1 MKLGGFKVIDL
12 SWFLPG
18 PFLTMTLADHGAE
31 VIKVEPPEGDPGRQI
46 GPSDGPTGVFFRN
59 LNRGKKSVVIDLKS
73 AAGREALLR
82 LCDSADVVVESF
94 RPGVAARLGIGY
106 DAVSAR
112 NPGIVYCSISAFGQD
127 STYAT
132 RPAHDLA
139 LEAVTGVLSLTLG
152 DDNRPAIPGIPIADH
167 LSALQGLSGVL
178 MALLRRAKTGRGD
191 YLDIAMHDCLLA
203 ACVNVVGPALVEGR
217 QPIVKHQRSTG
228 GSAFYR
234 IYDTR
239 DGRQLVLAGQE
250 PKFVHALLEALGRLD
265 LEPLCLRGP
274 GPHQQPVIDFLH
286 ATFLQ
291 RSLSDWMTFLAR
303 PDIAFAPVHTLPEAL
318 DDPNLRARAMLL
330 TDESGRRHIAPAI
343 HFRHEMAEPALRE
356 PLLGEHTAEI
366 LLQDRAETEEKLM
379 ANSCRS

>member
-12 SWFLPG
+12 SWYLPG

-31 VIKVEPPEGDPGRQI
+31 VIKVEPPNGDPGRDI
-46 GPSDGPTGVFFRN
+46 GPSDAPTSVFFRN
-59 LNRGKKSVVIDLKS
+59 LNRGKKSVVIDLKT

-82 LCDSADVVVESF
+82 LCDNADVVVESF

-106 DAVSAR
+106 NVVSAR

-127 STYAT
+127 GTYAT

-217 QPIVKHQRSTG
+217 QPIVKHQRATG

-234 IYDTR
+234 IYDTG

-250 PKFVHALLEALGRLD
+250 PKFIYTLLEALGRLD

-274 GPHQQPVIDFLH
+274 GPHQQPVIDFLN

-291 RSLSDWMTFLAR
+291 RSLSAWMTFLAR
-303 PDIAFAPVHTLPEAL
+303 LDIAFAPVHTLPEAL

-330 TDESGRRHIAPAI
+330 TDEFGRCHIAPAI
-343 HFRHEMAEPALRE
+343 HFHHELAAPTLRE

-366 LLQDRAETEEKLM
+366 LLQDRAEFEEKLM
-379 ANSCRS
+379 ADRAN

>member
-12 SWFLPG
+12 SWYLPG

-31 VIKVEPPEGDPGRQI
+31 VIKVEPPNGDPGRDI
-46 GPSDGPTGVFFRN
+46 GPSDGPTSVFFRN
-59 LNRGKKSVVIDLKS
+59 LNRGKKSVVIDLKT

-94 RPGVAARLGIGY
+94 RPGVTARLGIGY
-106 DAVSAR
+106 DVVSAR

-127 STYAT
+127 GTYAT

-217 QPIVKHQRSTG
+217 QPIVKHQRATG

-234 IYDTR
+234 IYDTH

-250 PKFVHALLEALGRLD
+250 PKFIHTLLEALGRLD

-274 GPHQQPVIDFLH
+274 GPHQQPVIDFLN

-291 RSLSDWMTFLAR
+291 RSLSAWMTFLAR
-303 PDIAFAPVHTLPEAL
+303 RDIAFAPVHTLPEAL

-343 HFRHEMAEPALRE
+343 HFRQEMAAPTLRE

-366 LLQDRAETEEKLM
+366 LPQDRAEFEEKLM
-379 ANSCRS
+379 ANRAN

>member
-12 SWFLPG
+12 SWYLPG

-31 VIKVEPPEGDPGRQI
+31 VIKVEPPNGDPGRDI
-46 GPSDGPTGVFFRN
+46 GPSDGPTSVFFRN
-59 LNRGKKSVVIDLKS
+59 LNRGKKSVVIDLKT

-106 DAVSAR
+106 NVVSAR

-127 STYAT
+127 GTYGT

-217 QPIVKHQRSTG
+217 QPIVKHQRATG

-234 IYDTR
+234 IYNTR

-250 PKFVHALLEALGRLD
+250 PKFIHTLLEALGRLD

-274 GPHQQPVIDFLH
+274 GPHQQPVIDFLN

-291 RSLSDWMTFLAR
+291 RSLSAWMTFLAR
-303 PDIAFAPVHTLPEAL
+303 LDIAFAPVHTLPEAL

-343 HFRHEMAEPALRE
+343 HFRQEMAAPTLRE

-366 LLQDRAETEEKLM
+366 LLQDRAEFEEKLM
-379 ANSCRS
+379 ANRAN